1 MHYRYDV
8 LGPLTEVTSSVS
20 HVQLEYDLR
29 DRVVRE
35 WQTGTKLRGEQS
47 LR

>member
-1 MHYRYDV
+1 MHYCYDAA
-8 LGPLTEVTSSVS
+8 GRLTEVTSATS

-35 WQTGTKLRGEQS
+35 
-47 LR
+47 